1 MTSRR
6 YVRPDGLV
14 TTFHTPTVP
23 KSARRACR
31 SVGLRRRGSHS
42 AASTACLLV
51 AYLRTVTTGER
62 PRHKSRSPPGAVPA
76 TTSTSALPIMPRRW
90 RRSRLLLVSDR
101 CGPCPGWL
109 PVGAA
114 IGRTTASHAGRGR
127 PARRPRTCPVAARVA
142 MSGNC
147 AVRSFPCLDQNHSG
161 FHAELMAAGTKSRR
175 TGTRT
180 TVNERRRHV

>member
-1 MTSRR
+1 MDTPEPDNPRPTARSSASTAPCSRNGPTPGPTPQRPSAPPASPTGSTPTITTAATPHSTASHQPTSYPTCVDRTTSRR

-76 TTSTSALPIMPRRW
+76 TTCTSALPIMPRRW

-101 CGPCPGWL
+101 CGPCPG
-109 PVGAA
+109 
-114 IGRTTASHAGRGR
+114 
-127 PARRPRTCPVAARVA
+127 
-142 MSGNC
+142 
-147 AVRSFPCLDQNHSG
+147 
-161 FHAELMAAGTKSRR
+161 
-175 TGTRT
+175 
-180 TVNERRRHV
+180 